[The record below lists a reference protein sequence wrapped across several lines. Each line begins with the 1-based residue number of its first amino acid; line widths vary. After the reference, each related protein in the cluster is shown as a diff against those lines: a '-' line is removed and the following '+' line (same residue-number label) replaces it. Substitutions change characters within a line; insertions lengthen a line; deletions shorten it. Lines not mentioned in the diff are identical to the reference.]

1 MGFLDSI
8 FGSSNNTTKSSSTST
23 VKLPD
28 WVDKAAQAN
37 YKTAANIASRP
48 YTPYPFQRIA
58 GFTGD
63 QNTAMG
69 MLRDYAPR
77 ALANN
82 GGNFS
87 APRLIDDIGP
97 GGSIEAYMNPYI
109 DQVLNRTQ
117 DRIRESTNMARQ
129 WQSNA
134 AAHQEGAFGDARHG
148 IADAQIEE
156 KGINQMR
163 DAAAEGY
170 ASAYD
175 NAQGLRQFDIG
186 QLFNAQNL
194 NMQQQQA
201 LMEYIDALYRSGSNQ
216 QSLDQQSM
224 RLAYEDF
231 LRQQDYPLEQY
242 NLLVAGLNQSPYGK
256 TLTETSKNTTPGPST
271 AGQIL
276 GTVGNIASLFL

>member
-1 MGFLDSI
+1 MGFLDDI
-8 FGSSNNTTKSSSTST
+8 FGSSSNTTKSTSTSS
-23 VKLPD
+23 VQLPQ
-28 WVDKAAQAN
+28 WVDNAAQTN
-37 YKTAANIASRP
+37 YKTAAKIASRP

-63 QNTAMG
+63 QSNAMG
-69 MLRDYAPR
+69 MLRDYAPK
-77 ALANN
+77 AM
-82 GGNFS
+82 GNADPFK

-97 GGSIEAYMNPYI
+97 GGSIEAYMSPYI

-117 DRIRESTNMARQ
+117 TRIRQATDMGRQ
-129 WQSNA
+129 WNSNA
-134 AAHQEGAFGDARHG
+134 AAHQAGAFGDARHG

-156 KGINQMR
+156 KGIQAMG

-175 NAQGLRQFDIG
+175 NAQGLRQFDISN
-186 QLFNAQNL
+186 LFNTQNM
-194 NMQQQQA
+194 NMEQQQQ
-201 LMEYIDALYRSGSNQ
+201 LMNYIDALYRSGSNQ
-216 QSLDQQSM
+216 QALNQQSM
-224 RLAYEDF
+224 TLGYEDF
-231 LRQQDYPLEQY
+231 LRQQNYPIDQY

-256 TLTETSKNTTPGPST
+256 TVTETSKNTTPGPST